1 MPFAG
6 YEDFD
11 ACVRDHQDKDD
22 PEAYCAKIEYEAT
35 GSWPSEKYQEKFGD
49 DAVIETPPEIAE
61 LSVET
66 GDIPY
71 GTAKQIGTEHL
82 DVLQKFA
89 SDETDV
95 RRFKSAIDMLK
106 LSRSG
111 DLSHVLS
118 KADSIAKVDF
128 NIDVDRSIAMVFKQD
143 DEFLIW
149 GPASV
154 EIVDKEQDRISTDA
168 LDKAL
173 PQLLRRAALSYAHTD
188 QLVGRI
194 LERFETDEPVTVTI
208 GGKTYKR
215 DSFPTAVID
224 MEDGDP
230 PALFVAGEVYGD
242 TKQSQTVRQKIESG
256 EIDSYSISGEALV
269 TEKQVSDDMVFN
281 DILEIDLSAVTLC
294 EEGMNQG
301 AKFARIDGQVGDI
314 KYSDKVAAK
323 SEPSFTARDGSVSN
337 PQQFATAV
345 SKSMSED
352 STSVDF
358 DPDMYLKREDIE
370 LDSLATKEEL
380 NSAVSGLV
388 DKTAEAVVKEVGD
401 MVLQEKDIDR
411 IARKSVEQYLPKGD
425 MATLSYIE
433 SNFQRKGDE
442 EEDEEDYEDV
452 DEEEMKEDDE
462 DYEDVDEEEEEE
474 MKEDDE
480 EDYEDVDLPEM
491 EDEEEEEMKED
502 LDLPEMEDEDEMPE
516 LPDMPEMMDEEEE
529 EEALTHEK
537 LKDELPSDVWSVV
550 SEYIGDTKADDDG
563 EDEDDEEEEEM
574 ADDLEKAVR
583 SILSGQQVSSP
594 GVSLGED
601 ETQTQYAKSD
611 DGDSDTSPAL
621 VKWRS

>member
-269 TEKQVSDDMVFN
+269 TEKQVSNDMVFN

-358 DPDMYLKREDIE
+358 DPDMFLKPEDIE

-452 DEEEMKEDDE
+452 DEEEMKEDE

-480 EDYEDVDLPEM
+480 EDYEDVD
-491 EDEEEEEMKED
+491 EDEEEMKED